1 MAMKKINDP
10 VKERRN
16 GERAVRV
23 VAVRHRL
30 IKRGA
35 KKLDA
40 IWSLSTTKNM
50 SISGALFMSPVEYK
64 KNDFLDLEIVM
75 SGVIDIYKGKAEV
88 VRAVQSG
95 PSFDVAVKYIKLE
108 QKKPV
113 SRSAKKHGKK

>member
-10 VKERRN
+10 VKERRS

-64 KNDFLDLEIVM
+64 RKDLLDLEIVM
-75 SGVIDIYKGKAEV
+75 SGVIDIYKGKVEV

-95 PSFDVAVKYIKLE
+95 PSFDVAVKYIDMK
-108 QKKPV
+108 QKR
-113 SRSAKKHGKK
+113 SIARSAQKYIKK